1 MKKLL
6 LILLTFISLDIFAQI
21 KVKEDS
27 FHQINGY
34 VMMDKN
40 EHLDMNNS
48 PMALIKISTENIK
61 AEERRRITFKGNL
74 ATYFDVHFEPT
85 EIHLYITAKAATFI
99 EIHHPDYG
107 KTEFTLPYDLKDFCG
122 YEMVLQYVPIG
133 NKQEVIKP
141 QNTYLV
147 VSTDQDDAVIY
158 IDGEYAGIKE
168 ASKSFAIG
176 TAHEWRIECDLYH
189 SESGSL
195 ILNEKTEINKNLR
208 PAYGFINVTSQPENG
223 AFVFINNKKVG
234 ETPYQS
240 DKLASGSYTVKVMK
254 DMFLVTEKTIEV
266 VDGQNTK
273 AVLNMTANFVN
284 VTINTD
290 LQSDIYIDE
299 EFKGKGRWTGRLS
312 DGTHF
317 VEVKKASHETSCRN
331 IDLVLGNDA
340 IFTIEAPK
348 PIYGFLDID
357 SDPMKSDIYIDGKHY
372 GQTPSVISDILI
384 GTHELKLEKQGC
396 VILTK
401 SINIEENETLNLNE
415 KLVRQFMTK
424 QYSIKKEDDYFKYIV
439 SIDYPIEGNDC
450 LVDSIRRWIL
460 ESFPGNYNA
469 TDFVNPEEFF
479 QRDYTKVKN
488 EWDIYVSDLDWDWVP
503 GFDLRLYYT
512 KEFESDN
519 IVTFTKY
526 SYRYEGGAHGSSYE
540 YGVSFMRA
548 NGQCLGWDMFSSTDG
563 LVDLIIDG
571 LKQQYFEVVSD
582 VDFFNKLMIT
592 ELLYQEV
599 NRLNFPFPE
608 THPWITSEGVVFYY
622 KEYEITSYNYGSPYC
637 VIPMSKIKHLLT
649 DSVRELLE

>member
-21 KVKEDS
+21 KVKEGS
-27 FHQINGY
+27 FHLINGY

-331 IDLVLGNDA
+331 IDLVLRNDA

-357 SDPMKSDIYIDGKHY
+357 SDPMKADIYIDGKHY

-424 QYSIKKEDDYFKYIV
+424 QYSIKKEEDYFKYIV

-460 ESFPGNYNA
+460 ESFPGNYNV
-469 TDFVNPEEFF
+469 TDFVNPEEFL
-479 QRDYTKVKN
+479 QRDYVHAKTYLN
-488 EWDIYVSDLDWDWVP
+488 DEEC
-503 GFDLRLYYT
+503 GFELWLSYNM
-512 KEFESDN
+512 EFRSKN
-519 IVTFTKY
+519 IVTY
-526 SYRYEGGAHGSSYE
+526 YRHICKQYGCHFSCDE
-540 YGVSFMRA
+540 YAVSFITT
-548 NGQCLGWDMFSSTDG
+548 NGRRLGWDMFSSTDG

-571 LKQQYFEVVSD
+571 LKQQYFKVISD
-582 VDFFNKLMIT
+582 VDFFNELFIPKLDA
-592 ELLYQEV
+592 EDQEV
-599 NRLNFPFPE
+599 NRFNFPLPYE
-608 THPWITSEGVVFYY
+608 PPGITSEGLMFFYS
-622 KEYEITSYNYGSPYC
+622 EHNITVQGRPYC
-637 VIPMSKIKHLLT
+637 VIPMSRIKHLLT

>member
-21 KVKEDS
+21 KVKEGS

-61 AEERRRITFKGNL
+61 AGERRRITFKGNL
-74 ATYFDVHFEPT
+74 ATYFDVRFEPT
-85 EIHLYITAKAATFI
+85 EIYLYITAKAATFI

-107 KTEFTLPYDLKDFCG
+107 KTEFTLPSDLKDFCG

-223 AFVFINNKKVG
+223 ALVFINNKKVG

-266 VDGQNTK
+266 VDGQNSK

-331 IDLVLGNDA
+331 IDLVLRNDT

-357 SDPMKSDIYIDGKHY
+357 SDPMKADIYIDGKHY

-401 SINIEENETLNLNE
+401 SINIEENETLSLNE

-424 QYSIKKEDDYFKYIV
+424 QYSIKKEEDYFKYIV

-460 ESFPGNYNA
+460 ESFPGNYNV
-469 TDFVNPEEFF
+469 TDFVNPEEFL
-479 QRDYTKVKN
+479 QRDYVHAKTYLN
-488 EWDIYVSDLDWDWVP
+488 DEEC
-503 GFDLRLYYT
+503 GFELWLSYNM
-512 KEFESDN
+512 EFRSKN
-519 IVTFTKY
+519 IVTY
-526 SYRYEGGAHGSSYE
+526 YRHICKQYGCHFSCDE
-540 YGVSFMRA
+540 YAVSFITT
-548 NGQCLGWDMFSSTDG
+548 NGRRLGWDMFSSTDG

-571 LKQQYFEVVSD
+571 LKQQYFKVISD
-582 VDFFNKLMIT
+582 VDFFNELFIPKLDA
-592 ELLYQEV
+592 EDQEV
-599 NRLNFPFPE
+599 NRFNFPLPYE
-608 THPWITSEGVVFYY
+608 PPRITSEGLMFFYS
-622 KEYEITSYNYGSPYC
+622 EHNITVQGRPYC

>member
-1 MKKLL
+1 
-6 LILLTFISLDIFAQI
+6 
-21 KVKEDS
+21 
-27 FHQINGY
+27 
-34 VMMDKN
+34 
-40 EHLDMNNS
+40 
-48 PMALIKISTENIK
+48 
-61 AEERRRITFKGNL
+61 
-74 ATYFDVHFEPT
+74 
-85 EIHLYITAKAATFI
+85 
-99 EIHHPDYG
+99 
-107 KTEFTLPYDLKDFCG
+107 
-122 YEMVLQYVPIG
+122 MVLQYVQIG

-254 DMFLVTEKTIEV
+254 DMFLVTEKNIEV

-273 AVLNMTANFVN
+273 AVLNMAANFVN

-331 IDLVLGNDA
+331 IDLVLRNYA

-357 SDPMKSDIYIDGKHY
+357 SDPMKADIYIDGKHC
-372 GQTPSVISDILI
+372 GQTPNVISDILI
-384 GTHELKLEKQGC
+384 GTHELKIEKQGC
-396 VILTK
+396 TTITK
-401 SINIEENETLNLNE
+401 TIAIKEGETLNINE
-415 KLVRQFMTK
+415 KLRTGK
-424 QYSIKKEDDYFKYIV
+424 EITIKTDKSGDKIY
-439 SIDYPIEGNDC
+439 
-450 LVDSIRRWIL
+450 VD
-460 ESFPGNYNA
+460 GNYIGIS
-469 TDFVNPEEFF
+469 P
-479 QRDYTKVKN
+479 
-488 EWDIYVSDLDWDWVP
+488 
-503 GFDLRLYYT
+503 
-512 KEFESDN
+512 
-519 IVTFTKY
+519 
-526 SYRYEGGAHGSSYE
+526 
-540 YGVSFMRA
+540 
-548 NGQCLGWDMFSSTDG
+548 
-563 LVDLIIDG
+563 
-571 LKQQYFEVVSD
+571 
-582 VDFFNKLMIT
+582 
-592 ELLYQEV
+592 
-599 NRLNFPFPE
+599 
-608 THPWITSEGVVFYY
+608 ITSSLSFGSH
-622 KEYEITSYNYGSPYC
+622 EIKAERDG
-637 VIPMSKIKHLLT
+637 
-649 DSVRELLE
+649 